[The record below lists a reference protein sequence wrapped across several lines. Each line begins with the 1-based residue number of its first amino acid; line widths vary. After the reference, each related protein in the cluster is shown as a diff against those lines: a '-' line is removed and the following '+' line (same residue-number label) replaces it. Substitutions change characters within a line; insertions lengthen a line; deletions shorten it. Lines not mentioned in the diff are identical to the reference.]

1 MAGEYKR
8 LINGTAVNGLG
19 LVVLALSGFF
29 VIPIQIYYLG
39 LENFG
44 LVVLGSMF
52 SIQGLISVLDLG
64 IPGAVTRQVAS
75 LRKDSEI
82 CEIGV
87 LYSSSIIIFLSIGL
101 VLGST
106 LYLGSSL
113 IASYFVKDASDTA
126 AMLALGLQAV
136 FISYIWQFPLLIL
149 KAQMQGF
156 ALFERLQLASVSVE
170 ALRVIAIVTV
180 LKFGYGFQYVIFCSA
195 LFPAL
200 EFLVLSCLCPTSFRV
215 PSFINGKQSLS
226 KIALLSKQLFLG
238 RLSGSFFN
246 NSDKVV
252 ASIFFGPIGLGV
264 IEVFTK
270 MPALLNRVFGLSVS
284 AIIPVVGGLSWPDDK
299 DKIANIYH
307 VGFKTY
313 FIVICFPI
321 LQLIYFTPEV
331 LNLWIGQEDRD
342 LITCMQLML
351 LWTLLVPLAFGGNI
365 LIALNR
371 GVQKLT
377 KIRIVLAVLK
387 VLSLI
392 VLVTGVGIYAI
403 PLSYLISCVAYIS
416 LLALFKNMIN
426 ISLRRQML
434 DYFRIII
441 GASGPILG
449 YHLFF
454 GVLDPTRLAG
464 LLVSIVLITGSQ
476 ILVIYFLA
484 LSEKERIVVKH
495 FISSRL
501 VRFSQTGP

>member
-8 LINGTAVNGLG
+8 LIKGTAVNGIG
-19 LVVLALSGFF
+19 LVVVALSGFF
-29 VIPIQIYYLG
+29 LIPVQIYYLG

-44 LVVLGSMF
+44 LVVVSSMF

-64 IPGAVTRQVAS
+64 VPGALTRQVAN
-75 LRKDSEI
+75 LRKGSETL
-82 CEIGV
+82 EIGV
-87 LYSSSIIIFLSIGL
+87 LYSSSIILFVSIGL

-106 LYLGSSL
+106 LYLGSS
-113 IASYFVKDASDTA
+113 IMASYFVKDVSDSA

-136 FISYIWQFPLLIL
+136 FISYVWQFPLLIL

-170 ALRVIAIVTV
+170 VLRVLAIVTV
-180 LKFGYGFQYVIFCSA
+180 LKLGYGFQFVIFCSA

-200 EFLVLSCLCPTSFRV
+200 ELLVLSFLCPTSFRV
-215 PSFINGKQSLS
+215 PAVSDGKRSLS

-252 ASIFFGPIGLGV
+252 ASIFLGPVALGL

-270 MPALLNRVFGLSVS
+270 MPALLNRVLGLSVS

-299 DKIANIYH
+299 DKVVNIYH
-307 VGFKTY
+307 IGFKTY
-313 FIVICFPI
+313 FVLICFPI

-331 LNLWIGQEDRD
+331 LKLWIGQEQRD
-342 LITCMQLML
+342 LIICMQLML
-351 LWTLLVPLAFGGNI
+351 LWTLIVPLQFGGNI
-365 LIALNR
+365 LIGLNR

-377 KIRIVLAVLK
+377 NIRIVLAVLK

-392 VLVTGVGIYAI
+392 VLVTSVGFYAT
-403 PLSYLISCVAYIS
+403 PLSYLIACVAYIP
-416 LLALFKNMIN
+416 LLMLFKNMIN

-434 DYFRIII
+434 DYLRIILL
-441 GASGPILG
+441 ASGPILG
-449 YHLFF
+449 YHFF
-454 GVLDPTRLAG
+454 LDVLDPSSLIG
-464 LLVSIVLITGSQ
+464 LLVSIILITGSQ

-484 LSEKERIVVKH
+484 LSEKERIVVKG

-501 VRFSQTGP
+501 VRVS